1 MKKLVVFSTLT
12 GNTEKIANAIFSVIE
27 GDKKILS
34 IKDIHNIDI
43 DDYDRI
49 AIGYWVDKGDA
60 DEMTKKLISRIK
72 GKNIGTFGTLGAD
85 PLSEHAG
92 SCVSKVRKALEDNGN
107 IVEKEFICRGAISP
121 QLIERFR
128 KMTREGMEGHH
139 AVTPESEKRWA
150 EAAKHPDENDIKN
163 AKEAFKDF

>member
-60 DEMTKKLISRIK
+60 DEMTKKLISRI
-72 GKNIGTFGTLGAD
+72 
-85 PLSEHAG
+85 H
-92 SCVSKVRKALEDNGN
+92 LELWEPILFQNMLEA
-107 IVEKEFICRGAISP
+107 VYLKLEKLWKIMGI
-121 QLIERFR
+121 
-128 KMTREGMEGHH
+128 
-139 AVTPESEKRWA
+139 
-150 EAAKHPDENDIKN
+150 
-163 AKEAFKDF
+163 